1 MGAGESDLETPTLIP
16 TDGGD
21 IISVSAGLYH
31 SAFVTRDNKVYMCGT
46 NATSCLTS
54 QDDNLSPAN
63 GFKRLSSIS
72 ERLEIVQIATG
83 GDLMGAHTLAVS
95 AHGRL
100 YAWGCAS
107 ACGQEPSDS
116 DDTVDKPTLITEF
129 LREDISSKR
138 EYIALERIA
147 FASAG
152 GSCSAV
158 ITTEGTLYTFGITA
172 GGRLGHE
179 RTKAKAPAVQ
189 WRPKRVESLLGE
201 IVIAVSAGGAHMLC
215 VTRKGHLYAWGD
227 NSKGQLGTGDFI
239 DRFKPVRIPH
249 PKNAAWAP
257 IIAAGE
263 GHSMAVDVNGRLW
276 TWGGC
281 GLPMLGQGSNQS
293 TSVSAAERERALC
306 ASFQIYD
313 VACDITK
320 PNEVVSLADYR
331 IARIGAG
338 ARHSIAVSV
347 EGHVFSWGSRDQTGV
362 KATSSVPRY
371 LGVQRPAA
379 VAAGSF
385 HSFLLTT
392 TSDHSSVLN
401 FFADS
406 LTASI
411 PSHDCFVLTRDQ
423 GRVWLNSTI
432 VRSRLSSIGWSTFIK
447 PQLVFIS
454 DAPEENNSVTSLT
467 QIADEIRSVTP
478 GVAEQMQEVQ
488 NEYDRI
494 NKLMD
499 EWIPDDVSGNPWDIP
514 SDCLFTNMTRN
525 DVCLFFRLVLLDEVP
540 PQLPK
545 EGSVDRDEILH
556 ALLRLSICAQF
567 ERGIAL
573 VKRLMDPQ
581 GCADIAVP
589 KSSIAWSMDELYRQR
604 FDQTDDVVR
613 FRCAP
618 PVYRDTVLGEED
630 LIVPVHAFILESLTH
645 GTTEILQSQTPVD
658 VMKELVFFWYH
669 GKLNESES
677 STEMD
682 LSQVFASGSSL
693 SAVSFWANV
702 ASTARKFGSD
712 MAACAAMDRLV
723 SLLDSSNWKSVLDMI
738 ETIPDNRQVREAA
751 LLTGQNEL
759 VKVVLSHESFR
770 LSSGYVYSTE
780 ELPERVSKVL
790 PADISSELKKRVI
803 EQIETQLGTT
813 RKIKA
818 KLDYYQSK
826 NLDPVSGELLQK
838 SQENPFQIFY
848 RFFSSMFT
856 SLRDGPSLA
865 STGRDLAIAVAMIA
879 VVTAAATVLP
889 SKSLLRSNETFAKV
903 VVVLVNFIFFSIAVY
918 FFHRSTKR
926 TKP

>member
-1 MGAGESDLETPTLIP
+1 MT
-16 TDGGD
+16 GD
-21 IISVSAGLYH
+21 H
-31 SAFVTRDNKVYMCGT
+31 KVYMCGT
-46 NATSCLTS
+46 NATCCLTD
-54 QDDNLSPAN
+54 Q
-63 GFKRLSSIS
+63 LSSGNKFRSLSSLS

-107 ACGQEPSDS
+107 ACGLEPAETN
-116 DDTVDKPTLITEF
+116 TVDKPTLITEF
-129 LREDISSKR
+129 VREDISSQR
-138 EYIALERIA
+138 EFISLERIA

-152 GSCSAV
+152 GCCSAV

-179 RTKAKAPAVQ
+179 RTRAKAPAVQ

-201 IVIAVSAGGAHMLC
+201 IVIAVSVGGAHMLC
-215 VTRKGHLYAWGD
+215 VTRRGHLYAWGD
-227 NSKGQLGTGDFI
+227 NSKGQLGTGDFM

-249 PKNAAWAP
+249 PKNSSWAP

-281 GLPMLGQGSNQS
+281 GLPMLGRGSNRS

-313 VACDITK
+313 VACDVTK
-320 PNEVVSLADYR
+320 PNEVVCLADHR

-338 ARHSIAVSV
+338 ARHSVAVTVDGS
-347 EGHVFSWGSRDQTGV
+347 VFSWGSRDQTGIR
-362 KATSSVPRY
+362 ATSSVPRY
-371 LGVQRPAA
+371 LGVKRPAA

-385 HSFLLTT
+385 HSFLLTQ
-392 TSDHSSVLN
+392 TSEHSSVLN

-406 LTASI
+406 LTTSFA
-411 PSHDCFVLTRDQ
+411 SHDCFVPTRDQ
-423 GRVWLNSTI
+423 GRIWLNSTI
-432 VRSRLSSIGWSTFIK
+432 VRSRLPSIGWSTFIK
-447 PQLVFIS
+447 PQLVFLS
-454 DAPEENNSVTSLT
+454 DAPEESDNVTSLT
-467 QIADEIRSVTP
+467 QVADDFRSITP

-488 NEYDRI
+488 HEYDRI

-499 EWIPDDVSGNPWDIP
+499 EWIPEDSSGNAWDIP
-514 SDCLFTNMTRN
+514 SDCLFSNMKRN
-525 DVCLFFRLVLLDEVP
+525 DVCLFFKFVLLDEIP

-545 EGSVDRDEILH
+545 EGSLDRDEILH
-556 ALLRLSICAQF
+556 ALLRLSICAQL

-589 KSSIAWSMDELYRQR
+589 ESSIRWSMDELYRQR
-604 FDQTDDVVR
+604 LDHTDDIVR
-613 FRCAP
+613 LHCAP

-630 LIVPVHAFILESLTH
+630 LIVPVHAFILHSI
-645 GTTEILQSQTPVD
+645 GSSDMSQLRFPVD

-669 GKLNESES
+669 GELNESES
-677 STEMD
+677 NTEMD
-682 LSQVFASGSSL
+682 LSQVFGGGSSV
-693 SAVSFWANV
+693 SAISFWATL
-702 ASTARKFGSD
+702 ASTAKILGSD

-723 SLLDSSNWKSVLDMI
+723 SLLDSSNWRSVLDLI
-738 ETIPDNRQVREAA
+738 ETIPGNRHVREAA
-751 LLTGQNEL
+751 LLVGRNEWVKL
-759 VKVVLSHESFR
+759 VLGHESFR
-770 LSSGYVYSTE
+770 LSSGYVYSAE
-780 ELPERVSKVL
+780 ELPGKVSKVL
-790 PADISSELKKRVI
+790 PADITTEMKKRVI
-803 EQIETQLGTT
+803 DQIETHLGTM

-826 NLDPVSGELLQK
+826 NLDPVFGELSPKIQ
-838 SQENPFQIFY
+838 QNPFQIFY
-848 RFFSSMFT
+848 KFFSSLFT

-865 STGRDLAIAVAMIA
+865 SAGRDLAIAVAMIA

-889 SKSLLRSNETFAKV
+889 SKSLLRTNETFAKV

-918 FFHRSTKR
+918 VFHRSTKR